1 MDGGIK
7 QKELCFHP
15 THFSFFVVGTWPGKG
30 EIETKQDPAELV
42 AQILSMSLSMF
53 LVCRK

>member
-15 THFSFFVVGTWPGKG
+15 THFSFFVVGTSPGKG
-30 EIETKQDPAELV
+30 EIETKQDPEELV